1 MILCVKISTKTTFL
15 VVGTSWAAR
24 GSDLVDSEFQ
34 LQDSRGTLIGQ
45 GEGTS
50 GLDRVFMSMFVLE

>member
-1 MILCVKISTKTTFL
+1 MSIDKIKGEMIFFTIII
-15 VVGTSWAAR
+15 
-24 GSDLVDSEFQ
+24 LVDSEFQ

-50 GLDRVFMSMFVLE
+50 GLDRVSLGYD

>member
-1 MILCVKISTKTTFL
+1 MALHVWGMI
-15 VVGTSWAAR
+15 
-24 GSDLVDSEFQ
+24 SDVSLFSLGVSLLSSSEDSEVR

-50 GLDRVFMSMFVLE
+50 GLDRVFMSMIVC

>member
-1 MILCVKISTKTTFL
+1 MNEAHASKGYL
-15 VVGTSWAAR
+15 AR
-24 GSDLVDSEFQ
+24 SHEE
-34 LQDSRGTLIGQ
+34 TIGQ